1 MRRRRPLRLRAAAAA
16 TVMLAALVLLASA
29 GACTRAE
36 TDPKATPDEPTKPPK
51 KPDPPKPTR
60 APEKHREAELPCS
73 KEVTRET
80 HGPRMRVPDGPPCTA
95 NADCKAQKNGRCN
108 TTGHCAYDSCYHD
121 ADCGKGGVCV
131 CTEEGTRGYAC
142 VMGGCSVDGDC
153 TTGRANG
160 YCSPT
165 YGLTCGP
172 FTGTIGWYCHTKD
185 DDCVDDGDCKPRTG
199 KGARG
204 YCAWSPEA
212 EKWVCGYGQCVG

>member
-1 MRRRRPLRLRAAAAA
+1 MMLALLAAAA
-16 TVMLAALVLLASA
+16 
-29 GACTRAE
+29 CTRSE
-36 TDPKATPDEPTKPPK
+36 PDSQATPDEPAKKPKK
-51 KPDPPKPTR
+51 KPDPPKPAR
-60 APEKHREAELPCS
+60 PPAKHRDAELRCT

-80 HGPRMRVPDGPPCTA
+80 HGPRMRIPDGPPCTA
-95 NADCKAQKNGRCN
+95 NADCTAQKNGRCN
-108 TTGHCAYDSCYHD
+108 ATGHCAYDRCYHD

-142 VMGGCSVDGDC
+142 VMGNCSVDGDC

-165 YGLTCGP
+165 YGLACGA

-185 DDCVDDGDCKPRTG
+185 DDCLDDDDCVKPG

-212 EKWVCGYGQCVG
+212 SKWVCGYGPCVG